1 MWGFWENLALIIST
15 VVGMTTVVGL
25 IASYSA
31 KTTAAITRL
40 DTTIGNLEKTLERIQ
55 DDQHNDQLDVLR
67 RMSAADEEMAAFETR
82 LTWLERD
89 HGRIHKN
96 D

>member
-1 MWGFWENLALIIST
+1 MWGFWENLALIISI

-67 RMSAADEEMAAFETR
+67 RMNAADEEIAAIETR
-82 LTWLERD
+82 LTWMERD
-89 HGRIHKN
+89 HERIHKN

>member
-1 MWGFWENLALIIST
+1 
-15 VVGMTTVVGL
+15 MTTVVGL

-67 RMSAADEEMAAFETR
+67 RMNAADEEMAAFETR

>member
-1 MWGFWENLALIIST
+1 MWDIWENLALIIST
-15 VVGMTTVVGL
+15 VVGMTTVVGI

-31 KTTAAITRL
+31 KTMAAITRL
-40 DTTIGNLEKTLERIQ
+40 DTTRGNLEKTLERIQ

-67 RMSAADEEMAAFETR
+67 RMNAADEEIAAFETR

-89 HGRIHKN
+89 HERIHKN